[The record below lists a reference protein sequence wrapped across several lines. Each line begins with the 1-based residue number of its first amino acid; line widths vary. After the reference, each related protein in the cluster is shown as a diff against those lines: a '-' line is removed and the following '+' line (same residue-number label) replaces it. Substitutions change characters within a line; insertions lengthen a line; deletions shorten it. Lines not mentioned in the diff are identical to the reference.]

1 MKGHIRE
8 RSPGHWAIVLDV
20 GEIDP
25 KTGKKKRKWHS
36 FQGTKREAQKECS
49 RLITILDQGLYVE
62 PTKQTVAEFLDEWLA
77 FIKASVAPKTH
88 ERYAEICRK
97 GLAPL
102 IGNVVLSKL
111 KTDRIDA
118 AFTTALTT
126 PRVDHRRKKDG
137 EAPAPLP
144 PLSPRTVHHYRRVLI
159 KALGQA
165 VTWERLSRNPARTTT
180 PPKVERKKMLAY
192 DVGQTAILL
201 QTLRPSRMYIP
212 VLLAVTCG
220 LRRGE
225 ILALRWRHLELG
237 DNRRQVSV
245 VESAEQTT
253 EGVRYKEPKSGRAR
267 TVALSASVVAEL
279 KAHRIRQAEEL
290 LRLGLRPNGD
300 SFVVAQVDGSPLQP
314 RSLTHEWI
322 RVLGKTALP
331 RIRFHDLRHTHA
343 SQMLSAGVHPKVAS
357 ERLGHSTIGI
367 TLDLYSHV
375 MPGMQADAAEQVDA
389 AIQAAISSERK
400 AK

>member
-20 GEIDP
+20 GEVDP

-36 FQGTKREAQKECS
+36 FKGTKREAQKECS
-49 RLITILDQGLYVE
+49 RLVTVLDQGLYVE
-62 PTKQTVAEFLDEWLA
+62 PTKQTIAEFLDEWLG
-77 FIKASVAPKTH
+77 FIKPSVAPKTH

-102 IGNVVLSKL
+102 IGNVILSKL

-126 PRVDHRRKKDG
+126 PRVDHRKKREG
-137 EAPAPLP
+137 EAPKPLP
-144 PLSPRTVHHYRRVLI
+144 PLAPRTVHHYRRVLI

-165 VTWERLSRNPARTTT
+165 VTWERLSRNPAQATT
-180 PPKVERKKMLAY
+180 PPKVERQKMLAY
-192 DVGQTAILL
+192 DVKQTASLL
-201 QTLRPSRMYIP
+201 ETLRSTRMFVPI
-212 VLLAVTCG
+212 LLAVTCG

-225 ILALRWRHLELG
+225 ILALRWRHVELG
-237 DNRRQVSV
+237 DNLRRLSI
-245 VESAEQTT
+245 VESAEQTKD
-253 EGVRYKEPKSGRAR
+253 GVRYKEPKSGRAR
-267 TVALSASVVAEL
+267 TVALSASTVVEL
-279 KAHRIRQAEEL
+279 KAHRTRQAEEQ
-290 LRLGLRPNGD
+290 LRLGLRPD
-300 SFVVAQVDGSPLQP
+300 AESFVVAQVDGLPLQP
-314 RSLTHEWI
+314 RSLTHEWV
-322 RVLGKTALP
+322 RVLSKTKLP

-357 ERLGHSTIGI
+357 ERLGHSSIGI

-389 AIQAAISSERK
+389 ALQAAIEGERK
-400 AK
+400 TK